1 LNPHLRLSLDTKQDI
16 AIGSLYLSSKL
27 TESQLRLRDLLNVY
41 LLYVARNEHLR
52 TRLQTQTRDQGRE
65 LDATEHQGQAVED
78 DRDPMEGFE
87 YTPPSF
93 HSPVYYELK
102 DVVVVAEMQIL
113 KRLGFHVQVSLVRTN
128 IVSLGLPSIPLDS
141 TLSLSLGLLR
151 VKLDKR
157 IRGDADLD

>member
-1 LNPHLRLSLDTKQDI
+1 MEQDI

-52 TRLQTQTRDQGRE
+52 TRLQTRTRNRDQDRE
-65 LDATEHQGQAVED
+65 PEKTEHQGQAIED
-78 DRDPMEGFE
+78 ELDPLEGFE

-113 KRLGFHVQVSLVRTN
+113 KRLGFHVQVSLVRLN
-128 IVSLGLPSIPLDS
+128 IVSLDYPPLRS
-141 TLSLSLGLLR
+141 TRLSLLGFYGSNSTSVFVVMLTWN
-151 VKLDKR
+151 
-157 IRGDADLD
+157 DAYDCDDMK

>member
-1 LNPHLRLSLDTKQDI
+1 
-16 AIGSLYLSSKL
+16 
-27 TESQLRLRDLLNVY
+27 

-65 LDATEHQGQAVED
+65 LDATEHQAVED
-78 DRDPMEGFE
+78 ERDPMEGFE

-113 KRLGFHVQVSLVRTN
+113 KRLGFHVQVSFVRTN
-128 IVSLGLPSIPLDS
+128 IILFGLPSVPLDS
-141 TLSLSLGLLR
+141 TLALSLGLLR

-157 IRGDADLD
+157 IRGDADLE